1 MSLEVKKL
9 LGVAGMA
16 VATIVAGCSSDSPTQ
31 PTPGGTPPGS
41 GAPQATYTVTVTPN
55 PGELER
61 ENPDQVLTSQISVRV
76 IRVND
81 GTPPTGGAV
90 SLSVDFGSFDSGTS
104 SLVLPL
110 SGGTATAL
118 YRAPLSGEGTARFT
132 AQFDAFVGSATV
144 LVRNKSPFFLS
155 FVSPSTGDP
164 AGGYTATVNGGG
176 FKGPNQVRVNDVP
189 AEILSSSSTQI
200 AIRVPPYLDNQ
211 SLPPGETRP
220 VEVAVVNEA
229 ATPLEAEATLDN
241 GFVYAVAGSL
251 NRPVLTSVT
260 PNTGPRDGGT
270 PLLIRGTGFE
280 SPVQV
285 TFRSS
290 SGQEVEV
297 PVRRV
302 SATEIEVLSPEA
314 RLLGNPG
321 NNSGITITVR
331 NLSSGLFGQ
340 LADGF
345 RYASSILVT
354 AVSPNQGHYAGGYD
368 AVIFGEGFQAP
379 VQVLFGG
386 IEQTVLS
393 VSGRE
398 LLVRVRGVQPSGCT
412 DVTAPVQVINLATGE
427 SATGPSF
434 LYRVFT
440 PIVTGINPSSVLG
453 GGGGQQA
460 TITGANFEAPLRV
473 EFGDQSASVL
483 SSTSTSIQVIVPAL
497 AGTFDEVP
505 CDDNGDGT
513 EGQRFVNTAVD
524 ITVTNL
530 VTGCSDT
537 FTGGFQYR
545 PTDTT
550 CRGDVA
556 PEDPGGGGGGGPSG
570 EP

>member
-9 LGVAGMA
+9 LGVAGVA

-144 LVRNKSPFFLS
+144 LVRNKSPFFLN
-155 FVSPSTGDP
+155 FVSPSIGDP

-176 FKGPNQVRVNDVP
+176 FKAPVQVTIDNVSSEVISVSSSQIAFRVP
-189 AEILSSSSTQI
+189 ASRTPV
-200 AIRVPPYLDNQ
+200 AA
-211 SLPPGETRP
+211 GETRS
-220 VEVAVVNEA
+220 VTVGVVNEV
-229 ATPLEAEATLDN
+229 ATPNSQTASLAS
-241 GFVYAVAGSL
+241 GFVYALSGSL

-302 SATEIEVLSPEA
+302 SATEVEVLSPEA

-398 LLVRVRGVQPSGCT
+398 ILVRVRGVQPSGCT
-412 DVTAPVQVINLATGE
+412 DVTAPVQVVNLATGE
-427 SATGPSF
+427 AATGPSF

-473 EFGDQSASVL
+473 EFGGQSASVL

-497 AGTFDEVP
+497 AGTFDEVA

>member
-9 LGVAGMA
+9 LGVAGVA

-164 AGGYTATVNGGG
+164 SGGYSATVNGGG
-176 FKGPNQVRVNDVP
+176 FKGPNQVLVNGVP

-200 AIRVPPYLDNQ
+200 TVRVPPFLETV
-211 SLPPGETRP
+211 PPGETRP
-220 VEVAVVNEA
+220 VNVSVVNEA
-229 ATPLEAEATLDN
+229 ATPLEAQATLQN

-260 PNTGPRDGGT
+260 PNVAPRDGGT
-270 PLLIRGTGFE
+270 PLLIRGSGFE

-285 TFRSS
+285 TMGPVNS
-290 SGQEVEV
+290 SGVELA
-297 PVRRV
+297 VRRV
-302 SATEIEVLSPEA
+302 SPTEIEVVSPEA
-314 RLLGNPG
+314 RLLGNP
-321 NNSGITITVR
+321 NEALEIVVR
-331 NLSSGLFGQ
+331 NLGSGLTGR
-340 LADGF
+340 LPAAF
-345 RYASSILVT
+345 RFANSIVVT
-354 AVSPNQGHYAGGYD
+354 AVSPNQGPYQGGQD
-368 AVIFGEGFQAP
+368 VVVFGDGFQAP
-379 VQVLFGG
+379 VQVLFEG
-386 IEQTVLS
+386 IEQSVLS

-398 LLVRVRGVQPSGCT
+398 LLVRTRGVQPSGCDDIVA
-412 DVTAPVQVINLATGE
+412 DVRVTNLATGE
-427 SATGPSF
+427 FADGPSYR
-434 LYRVFT
+434 YRVLT

-473 EFGDQSASVL
+473 EFGDQSASVV

-497 AGTFDEVP
+497 AGTFDEVA

-513 EGQRFVNTAVD
+513 EGKRFVNTAVD

-556 PEDPGGGGGGGPSG
+556 PEDPGDGGGGGPSG